1 MNLNLQP
8 LAGNSFVNWL
18 QLLWQNDGIDRKYI
32 LRAFSIS
39 LVSFL
44 VTPIR
49 ILENAR
55 FSKKINTLI
64 IEEPPIFIIGH
75 WKSGTTYFHNLMSQD
90 KNLGYV
96 STIQTFAPESFLLF
110 QRISRLILGKA
121 LPKKRAMDNIEI
133 SVDYPEEEEHAIG
146 NMSTYG
152 FYNCWYFP
160 QNMRKI
166 FNKSLLLEQ
175 VYEPEKTKWKELY
188 MNILK
193 KAAFNMNGKRLLLK
207 NPANT
212 ARIKILLELFPEAKF
227 IHIYRN
233 PYFVYASTKNM
244 YIKTQKLYALQD
256 IKDEEID
263 DNIFFFYQKLM
274 QKFFEDKELIPRNH
288 LAEVKYEDFVIDPI
302 GAIKRVYNELNLP
315 YLEQTEENFKLY
327 VNSQANYKANQYAL
341 DNKTLE
347 KVERYCKFTI
357 EKWNYKAV
365 DVLETRKP

>member
-8 LAGNSFVNWL
+8 LAGSSFVNWL
-18 QLLWQNDGIDRKYI
+18 QLLWQNGGIDRKYM

-49 ILENAR
+49 MLENAK
-55 FSKKINTLI
+55 FSKNIDSLKI
-64 IEEPPIFIIGH
+64 EDPPIFIIGY
-75 WKSGTTYFHNLMSQD
+75 WRSGTTYFHNLMSQD

-110 QRISRLILGKA
+110 RRISRLILEKA
-121 LPKKRAMDNIEI
+121 LPTKRAMDNIEM

-146 NMSTYG
+146 NMSNYG
-152 FYNCWYFP
+152 FYNCWYVP
-160 QNMRKI
+160 KNMKKI
-166 FNKSLLLEQ
+166 FNKSVLFEQ
-175 VYEPEKTKWKELY
+175 VSETEKTKWKELY
-188 MNILK
+188 INILK
-193 KAAFNMNGKRLLLK
+193 KAVFNMNGKRLLLK

-233 PYFVYASTKNM
+233 PFLVYASTKNM
-244 YIKTQKLYALQD
+244 YIKTQKLHALQD

-263 DNIFFFYQKLM
+263 ENIFFFYQKIM
-274 QKFFEDKELIPRNH
+274 QKFFEDKELIPKNN
-288 LAEVKYEDFVIDPI
+288 LVEIKYENFVIDPI
-302 GAIKRVYNELNLP
+302 SEIKRVYKELNIP
-315 YLEQTEENFKLY
+315 HFEQAEENLKFY
-327 VNSQANYKANQYAL
+327 IASQVNYKTNQYAL

-347 KVERYCKFTI
+347 KVEQHCKFTI

-365 DVLETRKP
+365 DNLDDRKS